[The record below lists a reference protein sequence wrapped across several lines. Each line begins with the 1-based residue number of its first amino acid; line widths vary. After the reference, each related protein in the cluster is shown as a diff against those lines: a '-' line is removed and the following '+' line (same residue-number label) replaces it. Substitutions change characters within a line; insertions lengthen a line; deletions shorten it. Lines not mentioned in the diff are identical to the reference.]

1 MKRDKIIYWIA
12 TGLLSALFV
21 AGGLMYLLNYPR
33 AAGFFTNLGFPTWI
47 IYPLAILK
55 FAGVITIL
63 SRKSLF
69 LKELAYA
76 GFLYDALLALVAHVV
91 VQDGEAMPAV
101 LSLVFI
107 MVSWR
112 YDRKVFG
119 AYTQKKKQTTTLN
132 KISKASK
139 LSKELV

>member
-12 TGLLSALFV
+12 TGLLSFLFA
-21 AGGLMYLLNYPR
+21 AGGLMYLLNYAR
-33 AAGFFTNLGFPTWI
+33 AYGFFTNLGFPTWI

-55 FAGVITIL
+55 LAGVVAIL

-76 GFLYDALLALVAHVV
+76 GFLYDALLALVAHIV

-107 MVSWR
+107 AVSWR

-119 AYTQKKKQTTTLN
+119 AYVQKRRQVAPLN
-132 KISKASK
+132 QINNTSE
-139 LSKELV
+139 LSKEFV